1 MAEGDWREPWVAGCW
16 SSDSGASSDGT
27 IRRALQEGLEDESLA
42 DPEELDGASE
52 LSLGLRQF
60 FCVSGLAE
68 IERRFRGMG
77 I

>member
-16 SSDSGASSDGT
+16 SLDSGASSDGT
-27 IRRALQEGLEDESLA
+27 IRRALHALEDESLA

-52 LSLGLRQF
+52 LSPGLWQF
-60 FCVSGLAE
+60 LVLGLAE
-68 IERRFRGMG
+68 TERRFKGMG